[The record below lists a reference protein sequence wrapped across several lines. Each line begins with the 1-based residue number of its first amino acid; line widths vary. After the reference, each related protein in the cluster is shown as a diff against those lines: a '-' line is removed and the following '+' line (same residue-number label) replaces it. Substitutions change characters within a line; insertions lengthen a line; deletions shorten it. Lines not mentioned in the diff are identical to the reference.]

1 MAKETFQLKKQTN
14 VPQSDVFAEALLQRT
29 IKTTLSED
37 IQPKIY
43 QKKVL
48 ITGAGG
54 SIGSE
59 ICRQVYALQP
69 AEIILVGHG
78 ENSIYLIQHELM
90 NWTNQTIKIT
100 AAIQEIQ
107 DKKGIRRLME
117 KVQPDFVFHAAA
129 HKHVP
134 LMQNNPHSAVANNI
148 IGTKNVAEAAGEV
161 GVETFVLVSTDKAV
175 EPQNVMGASKRIA
188 EMIVAHF
195 NHNYETNYTTVRFGN
210 VLASRGSVVPLFLK
224 QIEKGGPLTLTDP
237 EMTRYFMTIEEA
249 ASLVVKAGTMTNGGD
264 IFVLNMGDAVKIKDI
279 AERLITMSDKQNIA
293 IQYTGIRDGEKLHE
307 GLLEMEE
314 RVQMEETEEMFIG
327 KAVITAEYLIDDLLL
342 NYENLAKDALT
353 IELLKIANR
362 HKAHIPMEV

>member
-1 MAKETFQLKKQTN
+1 MKKQMS
-14 VPQSDVFAEALLQRT
+14 VPQSDVFAEALLQRR
-29 IKTTLSED
+29 IRTTFSED
-37 IQPKIY
+37 IHTQIHL
-43 QKKVL
+43 KKVL

-59 ICRQVYALQP
+59 ICRQVYALHP

-78 ENSIYLIQHELM
+78 ENSIYMIQHELM
-90 NWTNQTIKIT
+90 NLTNQAIKIT
-100 AAIQEIQ
+100 AEIQEIQ

-117 KVQPDFVFHAAA
+117 KIQPDFVFHAAA

-188 EMIVAHF
+188 EMIVAHL
-195 NHNYETNYTTVRFGN
+195 NHKYETNYTTVRFGN

-224 QIEKGGPLTLTDP
+224 QIDQGGPLTLTDS

-249 ASLVVKAGTMTNGGD
+249 ASLVVKAGTMTTGGD

-279 AERLITMSDKQNIA
+279 AKRLITMSGKQNIA

-307 GLLEMEE
+307 GLLEVDE
-314 RVQMEETEEMFIG
+314 RIQMEETEEMFIG
-327 KAVITAEYLIDDLLL
+327 KAIVAPECQIDYLLI
-342 NYENLAKDALT
+342 NYEMLSKEALT
-353 IELLKIANR
+353 VELLKIANR
-362 HKAHIPMEV
+362 NEVQIPMEV